1 MTLLNV
7 KKAPFKAPYL
17 FIASIPYLEHEGEN
31 LQLDGKKGEINLW
44 YIFIIF
50 INKNFSK
57 LGIKNLIFIGCF
69 VFIVI

>member
-1 MTLLNV
+1 MILLNV
-7 KKAPFKAPYL
+7 KKAPFKAPCL

-44 YIFIIF
+44 YILMIF
-50 INKNFSK
+50 VNKNFSK